1 MDTAKALFGTPV
13 YALLFDT
20 LTSFKAAPYE
30 RVAESF
36 SEEPAVMV
44 AKVDAEAENSK
55 ATAKDQ
61 GVTSYPT
68 IKYFPKG
75 SKTPIAYEGARSEE
89 AFITYLNEKAGT
101 HRMVGG
107 GLDSSAGTVD
117 SLDAILKTITAGQTF
132 ESVSE
137 EISKTAGTLK
147 DKYAEYYLKVAK
159 KMAASNEYAQK
170 ELKRLEGILKKGGL
184 APAKKDDVTSRTNI
198 LRRFIGDVEEQVKTV
213 KSEL

>member
-1 MDTAKALFGTPV
+1 MGTRAHP
-13 YALLFDT
+13 LLLDI
-20 LTSFKAAPYE
+20 LTSSKAAPYE

-36 SEEPAVMV
+36 SEEPTVTV

-107 GLDSSAGTVD
+107 GLDSSAGTIN
-117 SLDAILKTITAGQTF
+117 SLDAILKTTTAGQTF

-137 EISKTAGTLK
+137 EISKTAGSLK
-147 DKYAEYYLKVAK
+147 DKYAEYYSKVAK

-198 LRRFIGDVEEQVKTV
+198 LRKFIGDVEEKVNSV